1 MSAKCLA
8 LSEYVQ
14 QQKFE
19 WSSIHMYIYWFMY
32 IYIYIYINIC
42 IYVCSIVYVEGGDL
56 RWVSPLFLLWL
67 RQSICPL
74 VHSSDS
80 YCSPIMAKQGHVS
93 GLVQAHKL
101 DAFCNVAMA
110 QEGRNWGL

>member
-1 MSAKCLA
+1 MVVHT
-8 LSEYVQ
+8 YVHILVHVH
-14 QQKFE
+14 
-19 WSSIHMYIYWFMY
+19 IH
-32 IYIYIYINIC
+32 IYIYINIC

-110 QEGRNWGL
+110 QESRNWGL